1 MVRHHRSAAWLLL
14 PATAIL
20 LAAFAYP
27 VFRLL
32 LQSFTGPGGEWPS
45 LDSYVTLLSDP
56 FIRAIFLRTL
66 AVGMLATVVC
76 LLFGLPLAWGYVR
89 SRGVWRSLIL
99 VSVIAPLLI
108 NHVVRTYGWTVILG
122 RAGVV
127 EQFLRWAGVDRPPQ
141 LIYTEFA
148 VMVGLVSVFTPFMVL
163 ALVPAFAR
171 IDNQLY
177 AAATSLGASPLR
189 QLMTITLPLVRP
201 GIAVGCVLVFALTQ
215 GAFVA
220 PLMLGGSGVQMT
232 TTLVYTDA
240 MVLYNWPR
248 ATATAVILLIV
259 VLLIISLQARL
270 ARTRWAEQ

>member
-1 MVRHHRSAAWLLL
+1 MVRRLRSSAWLLL

-20 LAAFAYP
+20 LAVFVYP
-27 VFRLL
+27 VARLL
-32 LQSFTGPGGEWPS
+32 AQSFTGTDGGWPS
-45 LDSYVTLLSDP
+45 LERYVALVSDP
-56 FIRAIFLRTL
+56 FIRGIFFRTL
-66 AVGMLATVVC
+66 AVGLLATVVC
-76 LLFGLPLAWGYVR
+76 LLIGLPLAWAYVR
-89 SRGVWRSLIL
+89 TRGVWRTLIL

-122 RAGVV
+122 QSGVV
-127 EQFLRWAGVDRPPQ
+127 EQLLRWLGVDDPPR

-163 ALVPAFAR
+163 ALIPAFAR
-171 IDNQLY
+171 IDRQLY
-177 AAATSLGASPLR
+177 AAATSLGAGPLR
-189 QLMTITLPLVRP
+189 QLRTITLPLLRP
-201 GIAVGCVLVFALTQ
+201 GIAAGCVLVFALTQ

-248 ATATAVILLIV
+248 ATATAVILLVV
-259 VLLIISLQARL
+259 VLLIISLQTQL
-270 ARTRWAEQ
+270 ARTRWADR